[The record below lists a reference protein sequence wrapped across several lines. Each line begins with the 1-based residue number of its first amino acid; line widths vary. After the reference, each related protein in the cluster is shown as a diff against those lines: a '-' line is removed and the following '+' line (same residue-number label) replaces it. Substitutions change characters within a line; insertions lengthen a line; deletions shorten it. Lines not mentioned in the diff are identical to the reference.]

1 MQQNNNSNINQEGTK
16 KRMIRLTK
24 LNGTEFILNSDLIES
39 LYENPDTTV
48 HLTNGN
54 FYIVKESMEDI
65 VRLTME
71 YKRKVFRDI
80 CQGKFN

>member
-1 MQQNNNSNINQEGTK
+1 MQQNKNNKIAEGDRK
-16 KRMIRLTK
+16 YMIRLTK
-24 LNGTEFILNSDLIES
+24 LNGTEFILNSDLIET

-65 VRLTME
+65 IRLTIE
-71 YKRKVFRDI
+71 YKRKIFRDI
-80 CQGKFN
+80 CQGKF